1 MFGPGKEDPMDAAI
15 KEYNCFGLAEVSDS
29 YKIPEKDALAMKAT
43 GVTR

>member
-1 MFGPGKEDPMDAAI
+1 MHAAI

-43 GVTR
+43 WVTRAI